1 VPSYTSFALSDQDLA
16 DFFDVVVPHL
26 NERQRRLM
34 AGAMARTLGYGGVKA
49 VAEAS
54 GLSRKTV
61 QTGARDVDEGV
72 VPSTRVR
79 APGAGRK
86 PVETVQPGL
95 EDALDGLVEPE
106 TRGDP
111 VRSLRWTTKSLRKL
125 SDDLGSQGFT
135 VSPPT
140 VGQLLV
146 ASGYSLQAPV
156 KTKEGAD
163 HPDRD
168 AQFRY
173 IADLVERFRSAGE
186 PVISVD
192 AKKKEL
198 LGDFSPGGREWRPAG
213 QPLEVNTYDFPDE
226 QLGKAVP
233 YGVYDLAENAGWVSV
248 GRSADTA
255 EFAVQTIRSWWYRMG
270 EATYP
275 NATKLLITA
284 DGGGSNG
291 YRVRLWK
298 AKLAALAS
306 ELGVDIT
313 VVHFPRGTSKWNK
326 IEHRLF
332 SHITMN
338 WRGRPLESHEVTVN
352 LIAGTTTRTGL
363 TVQAELDQ
371 ADYQKGIK
379 VTKQEF
385 ESIPLERHKFHGEW
399 NYTIRKLAD
408 GQTKKSK

>member
-1 VPSYTSFALSDQDLA
+1 MSRSHRGSR
-16 DFFDVVVPHL
+16 H
-26 NERQRRLM
+26 
-34 AGAMARTLGYGGVKA
+34 GGTHRWF
-49 VAEAS
+49 
-54 GLSRKTV
+54 G
-61 QTGARDVDEGV
+61 RDGVEGV
-72 VPSTRVR
+72 VVEFGQDVAGLPDDLAGFGQGGPVAAKAGFDR
-79 APGAGRK
+79 A
-86 PVETVQPGL
+86 
-95 EDALDGLVEPE
+95 
-106 TRGDP
+106 
-111 VRSLRWTTKSLRKL
+111 LRWTTKSLRKL
-125 SDDLGSQGFT
+125 SDDLASQGFT
-135 VSPPT
+135 ASPPT

-146 ASGYSLQAPV
+146 ASGYSLQAPF

-173 IADLVERFRSAGE
+173 IASLVERFRSAGE
-186 PVISVD
+186 PVISID
-192 AKKKEL
+192 TKKKEL

-213 QPLEVNTYDFPDE
+213 RPLEVNTHDFPDK

-270 EATYP
+270 EQVYP
-275 NATKLLITA
+275 NATELLITA

-298 AKLAALAS
+298 AQLAALAH
-306 ELGVDIT
+306 ELGLDVT

-338 WRGRPLESHEVTVN
+338 WRGRPLESHEVVVN

-363 TVQAELDQ
+363 TVRAELDP
-371 ADYQKGIK
+371 ADYQKGIE
-379 VTKQEF
+379 VTEAEF
-385 ESIPLERHKFHGEW
+385 TRIPLQRHDFHGEW
-399 NYTIRKLAD
+399 NYTIRKS
-408 GQTKKSK
+408 TEV

>member
-1 VPSYTSFALSDQDLA
+1 VPSFTVVDQGLA
-16 DFFDVVVPHL
+16 GFFDVVLPHL
-26 NERQRRLM
+26 NERQRRIV
-34 AGAMARTLGYGGVKA
+34 AGAAARVLGYGGVKA
-49 VAEAS
+49 VAVAS
-54 GLSRKTV
+54 GISLSTV
-61 QTGARDVDEGV
+61 QSGARDVDEGV
-72 VPSTRVR
+72 APLLRVR
-79 APGAGRK
+79 ASGAGRK
-86 PVETVQPGL
+86 RVEEVQSGL
-95 EDALDGLVEPE
+95 VEALDALVEPE

-111 VRSLRWTTKSLRKL
+111 ECRLRWTTKSLRKL
-125 SDDLGSQGFT
+125 SDDLVVRGFV

-140 VGQLLV
+140 VGQLLTV
-146 ASGYSLQAPV
+146 AGYSLQAPV

-163 HPDRD
+163 HLDRD

-173 IADLVERFRSAGE
+173 IAGLVAQFQAAGE

-198 LGDFSPGGREWRPAG
+198 VGDFSPGGREYQPVGRPVA
-213 QPLEVNTYDFPDE
+213 VSTYDFPDKE
-226 QLGKAVP
+226 LGKAVP
-233 YGVYDLAENAGWVSV
+233 YGVYDLVENVGWVSV

-255 EFAVQTIRSWWYRMG
+255 EFAVATIRRWWHQMG
-270 EATYP
+270 RLAYP

-298 AKLAALAS
+298 SELAALAQ
-306 ELGVDIT
+306 ELGLDIT

-338 WRGRPLESHEVTVN
+338 WRGRPLESHEVVVN

-363 TVQAELDQ
+363 TVQAELDPD
-371 ADYQKGIK
+371 DYQKGIK
-379 VTKQEF
+379 VTNKEF
-385 ESIPLERHKFHGEW
+385 KGIPLVRHEFHGEW
-399 NYTIRKLAD
+399 NYDIRKSTEA
-408 GQTKKSK
+408 TPEESE

>member
-1 VPSYTSFALSDQDLA
+1 
-16 DFFDVVVPHL
+16 
-26 NERQRRLM
+26 M
-34 AGAMARTLGYGGVKA
+34 KA
-49 VAEAS
+49 VAVAS
-54 GLSRKTV
+54 GLSLSTI
-61 QTGARDVDEGV
+61 QTGAREVDEGV
-72 VPSTRVR
+72 EPSERVR

-86 PVETVQPGL
+86 RVEKVQPGL
-95 EDALDGLVEPE
+95 EDALDSLVEPE

-111 VRSLRWTTKSLRKL
+111 ECPLRWTTKSLRNL
-125 SDDLGSQGFT
+125 SGDLASLGFAA
-135 VSPPT
+135 SPPI
-140 VGQLLV
+140 VGEML
-146 ASGYSLQAPV
+146 AAMGYSLQAPV

-173 IADLVERFRSAGE
+173 IAGLVEEFRSAGE

-198 LGDFSPGGREWRPAG
+198 VGDFAPSGREWRPVR
-213 QPLEVNTYDFPDE
+213 QPVEVNTYDFPDKD
-226 QLGKAVP
+226 LGKAVP
-233 YGVYDLAENAGWVSV
+233 YGVYDVAANAGWVSV

-255 EFAVQTIRSWWYRMG
+255 EFAVQTIRSWWLRMG
-270 EATYP
+270 KSAYP
-275 NATKLLITA
+275 NATRLLITA

-298 AKLAALAS
+298 KEIATLAREFGL
-306 ELGVDIT
+306 DIT

-338 WRGRPLESHEVTVN
+338 WRGRPLESHEVVVN

-363 TVQAELDQ
+363 TVVAELDQ
-371 ADYQKGIK
+371 DDYEKGIK
-379 VTKQEF
+379 VTDKEF
-385 ESIPLERHKFHGEW
+385 EKIPITRHAFHGEW
-399 NYTIRKLAD
+399 NYTIQKLPAD
-408 GQTKKSK
+408 ILEE

>member
-1 VPSYTSFALSDQDLA
+1 MSDDKLAGFFETVLS
-16 DFFDVVVPHL
+16 HL
-26 NERQRRLM
+26 NERQQWIVV
-34 AGAMARTLGYGGVKA
+34 GAMARTLGYGGVKA
-49 VAEAS
+49 VAVAS
-54 GLSRKTV
+54 GLSLSKV
-61 QTGARDVDEGV
+61 QTGARNVDDGV
-72 VPSTRVR
+72 EPPRVR
-79 APGAGRK
+79 AQGAGRK
-86 PVETVQPGL
+86 RVEEVQPGL
-95 EDALDGLVEPE
+95 AETLDGLVEPE

-111 VRSLRWTTKSLRKL
+111 ECPLRWTTKSLRKL
-125 SDDLGSQGFT
+125 ADDLVSCGFT
-135 VSPPT
+135 VSPPS
-140 VGQLLV
+140 VGQLL
-146 ASGYSLQAPV
+146 AAAGYSLQAPV

-173 IADLVERFRSAGE
+173 IAGFVVQFLAAGE

-213 QPLEVNTYDFPDE
+213 QPMEVNTYDFPDKE
-226 QLGKAVP
+226 LGKAVP
-233 YGVYDLAENAGWVSV
+233 YGVYDVAGNAGWVSV

-255 EFAVQTIRSWWYRMG
+255 EFAVQSIRRWWYVMG
-270 EATYP
+270 RLAYP
-275 NATKLLITA
+275 NATRLLITA

-298 AKLAALAS
+298 RELAALAQ
-306 ELGVDIT
+306 ELGLDIT

-338 WRGRPLESHEVTVN
+338 WRGRRLESHEVVVN

-363 TVQAELDQ
+363 TVRAEFDQ
-371 ADYQKGIK
+371 DDYQKGIE
-379 VTKQEF
+379 VTDEEF
-385 ESIPLERHKFHGEW
+385 KRIPLVRHDFDGEW
-399 NYTIRKLAD
+399 NYTILKRSEDLPEKIE
-408 GQTKKSK
+408 

>member
-1 VPSYTSFALSDQDLA
+1 
-16 DFFDVVVPHL
+16 
-26 NERQRRLM
+26 M
-34 AGAMARTLGYGGVKA
+34 AGAAARALGYGGVKA
-49 VAEAS
+49 VAVAS
-54 GLSRKTV
+54 GLSLSTI
-61 QTGARDVDEGV
+61 QTGAREVDEGV
-72 VPSTRVR
+72 EPSERVR

-86 PVETVQPGL
+86 RVEKVQPGL
-95 EDALDGLVEPE
+95 EDALDSLVEPE

-111 VRSLRWTTKSLRKL
+111 ECPLRWTTKSLRNL
-125 SDDLGSQGFT
+125 SGDLASLGFAA
-135 VSPPT
+135 SPPI
-140 VGQLLV
+140 VGEML
-146 ASGYSLQAPV
+146 AAMGYSLQAPV

-173 IADLVERFRSAGE
+173 IAGLVEEFRSAGE

-198 LGDFSPGGREWRPAG
+198 VGDFAPSGREWRPVR
-213 QPLEVNTYDFPDE
+213 QPVEVNTYDFPDKD
-226 QLGKAVP
+226 LGKAVP
-233 YGVYDLAENAGWVSV
+233 YGVYDVAANAGWVSV

-255 EFAVQTIRSWWYRMG
+255 EFAVQTIRSWWLRMG
-270 EATYP
+270 KSAYP
-275 NATKLLITA
+275 NATRLLITA

-298 AKLAALAS
+298 KEIATLAREFGL
-306 ELGVDIT
+306 DIT

-338 WRGRPLESHEVTVN
+338 WRGRPLESHEVVVN

-363 TVQAELDQ
+363 TVVAELDQ
-371 ADYQKGIK
+371 DDYEKGIK
-379 VTKQEF
+379 VTDKEF
-385 ESIPLERHKFHGEW
+385 EKIPITRHAFHGEW
-399 NYTIRKLAD
+399 NYTIQKLPAD
-408 GQTKKSK
+408 ILEE

>member
-1 VPSYTSFALSDQDLA
+1 VSSFTVADQDLA
-16 DFFDVVVPHL
+16 SFFDVVLPHL
-26 NERQRRLM
+26 DERQRRIV
-34 AGAMARTLGYGGVKA
+34 AGAMARSLGYGGVKA
-49 VAEAS
+49 VAVAS
-54 GLSRKTV
+54 GISLSTV
-61 QTGARDVDEGV
+61 QTGALDVDQGV
-72 VPSTRVR
+72 VPSMRVR

-86 PVETVQPGL
+86 PVEKVQAGL
-95 EDALDGLVEPE
+95 AAALDSLVEPV

-111 VRSLRWTTKSLRKL
+111 ECPLRWTTKSLRKL
-125 SDDLGSQGFT
+125 ADELASHGFT

-140 VGQLLV
+140 VGQLLA

-173 IADLVERFRSAGE
+173 IAGLVAQFRSAGE

-198 LGDFSPGGREWRPAG
+198 LGDFSPGGQEWRPVG
-213 QPLEVNTYDFPDE
+213 QPLEVNTHDFPDQ

-233 YGVYDLAENAGWVSV
+233 YGVYDLVDNAGWVSV
-248 GRSADTA
+248 GCSADTA
-255 EFAVQTIRSWWYRMG
+255 EFAVQSIRSWWYRMG
-270 EATYP
+270 KPAYP

-284 DGGGSNG
+284 DSGGSNG

-298 AKLAALAS
+298 AELAALAR
-306 ELGVDIT
+306 ELELDIT

-338 WRGRPLESHEVTVN
+338 WRGRALESHEVVVN
-352 LIAGTTTRTGL
+352 LITGTTTRTGL
-363 TVQAELDQ
+363 IVHAELDQ
-371 ADYQKGIK
+371 TTYQKGIE
-379 VTKQEF
+379 VTNTQFK
-385 ESIPLERHKFHGEW
+385 SIPLVRHEFHGEW
-399 NYTIRKLAD
+399 NYDIRKPPDA
-408 GQTKKSK
+408 TSKK

>member
-1 VPSYTSFALSDQDLA
+1 MPSYTVADENLA
-16 DFFDVVVPHL
+16 GLFEVVFPHL
-26 NERQRRLM
+26 NERQRRIM
-34 AGAMARTLGYGGVKA
+34 AGAAARALGYGGVKA
-49 VAEAS
+49 VAVAS
-54 GLSRKTV
+54 GLSLSTI
-61 QTGARDVDEGV
+61 QTGAREVDEGV
-72 VPSTRVR
+72 EPSERVR

-86 PVETVQPGL
+86 RVEKVQPGL
-95 EDALDGLVEPE
+95 EDALDSLVEPE

-111 VRSLRWTTKSLRKL
+111 ECPLRWTTKSLRNL
-125 SDDLGSQGFT
+125 SGDLASLGFAA
-135 VSPPT
+135 SPPI
-140 VGQLLV
+140 VGEML
-146 ASGYSLQAPV
+146 AAMGYSLQAPV

-173 IADLVERFRSAGE
+173 IAGLVEEFRSAGE

-198 LGDFSPGGREWRPAG
+198 VGDFAPSGREWRPVR
-213 QPLEVNTYDFPDE
+213 QPVEVNTYDFPDKD
-226 QLGKAVP
+226 LGKAVP
-233 YGVYDLAENAGWVSV
+233 YGVYDVAANAGWVSV

-255 EFAVQTIRSWWYRMG
+255 EFAVQTIRSWWLRMG
-270 EATYP
+270 KSAYP
-275 NATKLLITA
+275 NATRLLITA

-298 AKLAALAS
+298 KEIATLAREFGL
-306 ELGVDIT
+306 DIT

-338 WRGRPLESHEVTVN
+338 WRGRPLESHEVVVN

-363 TVQAELDQ
+363 TVVAELDQ
-371 ADYQKGIK
+371 DDYEKGIK
-379 VTKQEF
+379 VTDKEF
-385 ESIPLERHKFHGEW
+385 EKIPITRHAFHGEW
-399 NYTIRKLAD
+399 NYTIQKLPAD
-408 GQTKKSK
+408 ILEE

>member
-1 VPSYTSFALSDQDLA
+1 VRSFTVVDEDLA
-16 DFFDVVVPHL
+16 GFFEVVLPSL
-26 NERQRRLM
+26 NERQRRVV
-34 AGAMARTLGYGGVKA
+34 AGAMARALGYGGVKA
-49 VAEAS
+49 VAETS
-54 GLSRKTV
+54 GVSPKTV
-61 QTGARDVDEGV
+61 RKGARDVDKGV
-72 VPSTRVR
+72 EPSVRVR

-86 PVETVQPGL
+86 PVEQAQPGL
-95 EDALDGLVEPE
+95 AEALDGLVEPE

-111 VRSLRWTTKSLRKL
+111 ECPLRWTTKSLRNL
-125 SDDLGSQGFT
+125 SDDLVSRGFT

-140 VGQLLV
+140 VGQMLA

-173 IADLVERFRSAGE
+173 IANLVTQFRAAGE

-192 AKKKEL
+192 TKKKEAV
-198 LGDFSPGGREWRPAG
+198 GEFSPSGQEWQPVG
-213 QPLEVNTYDFPDE
+213 QPLEVNTYDFPDKE
-226 QLGKAVP
+226 LGKAVP
-233 YGVYDLAENAGWVSV
+233 YGVYDVAENTGWVSV

-255 EFAVQTIRSWWYRMG
+255 KFAVQSIRTWWHRMG
-270 EATYP
+270 KSTYP

-291 YRVRLWK
+291 HRVRLWK
-298 AKLAALAS
+298 AELAVLAR
-306 ELGVDIT
+306 ELGLDIT

-338 WRGRPLESHEVTVN
+338 WRGRPLESHEVVVN
-352 LIAGTTTRTGL
+352 LIAATTTRTGL
-363 TVQAELDQ
+363 TVRAELDHD
-371 ADYQKGIK
+371 DYQKGIK
-379 VTKQEF
+379 VTDEEF
-385 ESIPLERHKFHGEW
+385 KSIPLARHTFHGDW
-399 NYTIRKLAD
+399 NYTIRKSMEQLNPPE
-408 GQTKKSK
+408 GN

>member
-1 VPSYTSFALSDQDLA
+1 MADEDLA
-16 DFFDVVVPHL
+16 WFFDVILPHL
-26 NERQRRLM
+26 DERQRRIVT
-34 AGAMARTLGYGGVKA
+34 GATARVLGYGGVKA
-49 VAEAS
+49 VAVAS
-54 GLSRKTV
+54 GISLSTV
-61 QTGARDVDEGV
+61 QHGARAVDEGV
-72 VPSTRVR
+72 APLGRVR

-86 PVETVQPGL
+86 RVEEVQSGL
-95 EDALDGLVEPE
+95 AETLDALVEPE

-111 VRSLRWTTKSLRKL
+111 ECRLRWTTKSLRKL
-125 SDDLGSQGFT
+125 SDELASQGFT

-140 VGQLLV
+140 VGQMLT
-146 ASGYSLQAPV
+146 AMGYSLQAPV

-173 IADLVERFRSAGE
+173 IASLVAQFLAAGE

-198 LGDFSPGGREWRPAG
+198 VGDFSPGGREYQPVG
-213 QPLEVNTYDFPDE
+213 QPVPVSTYDFPDK

-233 YGVYDLAENAGWVSV
+233 YGVYDLVGNTGWVSV

-255 EFAVQTIRSWWYRMG
+255 QFAVQTIRRWWYQMG
-270 EATYP
+270 QHAYP

-291 YRVRLWK
+291 YRLRLWK
-298 AKLAALAS
+298 TELAALAQ
-306 ELGVDIT
+306 ELGLDIT

-338 WRGRPLESHEVTVN
+338 WRGRPLESHEVVVN

-363 TVQAELDQ
+363 TVQADLDPD
-371 ADYQKGIK
+371 DYQKGIK
-379 VTKQEF
+379 VTNKEL
-385 ESIPLERHKFHGEW
+385 EGIPLVRHEFHGEW
-399 NYTIRKLAD
+399 NYDIRKSTEANLE
-408 GQTKKSK
+408 KSE

>member
-54 GLSRKTV
+54 GISPKTV
-61 QTGARDVDEGV
+61 QAGARDVDEGV
-72 VPSTRVR
+72 APSTRVR

-86 PVETVQPGL
+86 KVEAVQPGL

-111 VRSLRWTTKSLRKL
+111 ECPLRWTTKSLRKL
-125 SDDLGSQGFT
+125 SEDLASQGFT

-140 VGQLLV
+140 VGELLV
-146 ASGYSLQAPV
+146 VSGYSLQAPV

-173 IADLVERFRSAGE
+173 IVDLVERFRSAGE

-198 LGDFSPGGREWRPAG
+198 LGDFSPGGREWRPKG
-213 QPLEVNTYDFPDE
+213 QPLEVNTHDFPDKE
-226 QLGKAVP
+226 LGKAVP

-255 EFAVQTIRSWWYRMG
+255 EFAVQAIRSWWYRMG
-270 EATYP
+270 KLAYP
-275 NATKLLITA
+275 NATNLLITA

-291 YRVRLWK
+291 YRVKLWK
-298 AKLAALAS
+298 AEIAKLAS
-306 ELGVDIT
+306 ELGIDIT

-338 WRGRPLESHEVTVN
+338 WRGQPLESHEVVVN
-352 LIAGTTTRTGL
+352 LIAATTTRTGL
-363 TVQAELDQ
+363 TVRAELDQ
-371 ADYQKGIK
+371 ADYQKGIQ
-379 VTKQEF
+379 VTKAELK
-385 ESIPLERHKFHGEW
+385 SIPLEPHEFHGEW
-399 NYTIRKLAD
+399 NYTIRKSTRIKPLER
-408 GQTKKSK
+408 